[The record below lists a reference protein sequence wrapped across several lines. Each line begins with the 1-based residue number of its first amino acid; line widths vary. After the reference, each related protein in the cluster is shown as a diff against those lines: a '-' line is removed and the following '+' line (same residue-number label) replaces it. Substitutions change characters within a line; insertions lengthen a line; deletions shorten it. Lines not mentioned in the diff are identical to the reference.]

1 MQDER
6 TITAEALAARMT
18 AKPSSGK
25 CLVARLT
32 LCAALAAGVSA
43 QADEASDLNDA
54 YNSGY
59 AAGVAYGETGL
70 IGASSSSDPSQVA
83 AFNEG
88 FHDALCDLGFYS
100 EAESRGGAPCDDG
113 SCGCSDGS
121 SGCGCG
127 CGD

>member
-6 TITAEALAARMT
+6 TITAEALAARIT
-18 AKPSSGK
+18 AKPSPAK
-25 CLVARLT
+25 RLVARLT
-32 LCAALAAGVSA
+32 LCASLAVGGTA
-43 QADEASDLNDA
+43 QADEASDLSSA

-59 AAGVAYGETGL
+59 AAGVTYADTGL
-70 IGASSSSDPSQVA
+70 INGSTSVDPSQVA

-88 FHDALCDLGFYS
+88 FHDALCDLGLYS

-113 SCGCSDGS
+113 SCGCADGS